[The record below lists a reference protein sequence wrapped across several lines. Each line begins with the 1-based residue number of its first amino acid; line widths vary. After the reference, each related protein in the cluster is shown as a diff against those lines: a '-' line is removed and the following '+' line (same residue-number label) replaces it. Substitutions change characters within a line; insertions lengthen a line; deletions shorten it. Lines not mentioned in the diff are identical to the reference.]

1 MAGDNPIVSE
11 SDLILGSIRGD
22 RRMQELLYKTYSPKM
37 YGVCLRYAG
46 NPDDAQD
53 ILQEGFVKVFK
64 NLSRFRG
71 DGSFE
76 GWIRRIFVN
85 TAIEHYRRKVNMYPV
100 TENQENTIEDKDWTA
115 FDRLALKD
123 LLEIIQE
130 LSPGYRTVFNMYVVE
145 GYTHRDIADMLGISE
160 GTSKSQLA
168 RAKAILQNVIKGKK
182 RVQ

>member
-1 MAGDNPIVSE
+1 MAGDNPLVSE

-64 NLSRFRG
+64 NLNRFRG

-130 LSPGYRTVFNMYVVE
+130 LSPGYRTVFNMCVPFNYIHVVF
-145 GYTHRDIADMLGISE
+145 
-160 GTSKSQLA
+160 
-168 RAKAILQNVIKGKK
+168 
-182 RVQ
+182 

>member
-1 MAGDNPIVSE
+1 
-11 SDLILGSIRGD
+11 
-22 RRMQELLYKTYSPKM
+22 
-37 YGVCLRYAG
+37 
-46 NPDDAQD
+46 
-53 ILQEGFVKVFK
+53 
-64 NLSRFRG
+64 
-71 DGSFE
+71 
-76 GWIRRIFVN
+76 
-85 TAIEHYRRKVNMYPV
+85 MYPV

-145 GYTHRDIADMLGISE
+145 GYTHRDIADILGISE